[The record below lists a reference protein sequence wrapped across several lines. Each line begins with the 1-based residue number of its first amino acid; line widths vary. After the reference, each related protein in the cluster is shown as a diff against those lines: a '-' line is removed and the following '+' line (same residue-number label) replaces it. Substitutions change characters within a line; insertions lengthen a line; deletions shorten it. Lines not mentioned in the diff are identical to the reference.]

1 LFKLCPSKTKVGFK
15 KNYQVGKKWMF
26 DDYSYL
32 CKGLLIPFLQDMG
45 KLMGLLK
52 GQLAGKA
59 DMGVV
64 SKLIKSK
71 LS

>member
-1 LFKLCPSKTKVGFK
+1 MPKQLTEDEIAVVVDKVITDSGASS
-15 KNYQVGKKWMF
+15 M
-26 DDYSYL
+26 
-32 CKGLLIPFLQDMG
+32 QDMG

>member
-1 LFKLCPSKTKVGFK
+1 
-15 KNYQVGKKWMF
+15 
-26 DDYSYL
+26 
-32 CKGLLIPFLQDMG
+32 
-45 KLMGLLK
+45 MGLLK

-71 LS
+71 LTKVGFKKNYQVGKKWIFDDYSYLCKGLLIPFFKKWYYFTLI